1 MKLTVL
7 ADNNTFIDQYYL
19 GEPAVSYYIEM
30 DDCRI
35 LFDTGYS
42 DVFLKNAKKLG
53 IDLGTITHLVL
64 SHGHNDHTGGLR
76 ALLDAFDLSHVTLIA
91 HPECFEQK
99 KDGDL
104 SIGSPLLEDEV
115 RSRLRYQPSKTPV
128 ALSAHC
134 QFLGEI
140 PTLLPFEPRY
150 AIGKALRL
158 GQWER
163 DFLFDDS
170 ALVCETEH
178 GLFVISGC
186 SHSGI
191 CNITEYAIQ
200 RTGMQRLA
208 GVIGGFHL
216 FETGQ
221 RLAETI
227 RYFSRCEL
235 SSLYP
240 CHCVS
245 LKAKCEMYKAALPIH
260 EVGVGMTLEL

>member
-19 GEPAVSYYIEM
+19 GEPAVSYYIEI

-42 DVFLKNAKKLG
+42 DAFLRNAQSLG
-53 IDLGTITHLVL
+53 IDLGAITHLVL
-64 SHGHNDHTGGLR
+64 SHGHNDHTGGLHT
-76 ALLDAFDLSHVTLIA
+76 LLDSFDLSHVTLIA
-91 HPECFEQK
+91 HPGCFEPK

-104 SIGSPLLEDEV
+104 AIGSPLTENEI
-115 RSRLRYQPSKTPV
+115 RSRFLYQPARTPME
-128 ALSAHC
+128 LSSHC

-150 AIGKALRL
+150 AIGKAFRL
-158 GQWER
+158 GQWAT

-170 ALVCETEH
+170 ALVCKTEN

-191 CNITEYAIQ
+191 CNITEYAMQ
-200 RTGMQRLA
+200 LTGIHQLA

-216 FETGQ
+216 FETGH

-227 RYFSRCEL
+227 RYFSGCDL
-235 SSLYP
+235 TALYP

-260 EVGVGMTLEL
+260 EVGVGMTIN